1 MTEKTSPPKVTDK
14 NAREIIADRKAKKA
28 ESDAKPAPKKAPPEK
43 NVPLKK
49 SLETPQKT
57 NWSARLLVMVIIFL
71 LGSGTALYFLPQ
83 LKDRLPTLARWVG
96 ETPEAD
102 SALLGRIAALEDRL
116 SRQGSDILAL
126 QNTPPVSTPGPDP
139 LMLERLE
146 NLENL
151 EQARLKDTAQNEKGQ
166 KVEQDLSQSAR
177 IDMLLGRMSQL
188 EASFVPL
195 SKGLL
200 QGQDARRERSQL
212 AETAAT
218 QTEQLAGIESRL
230 GRVEAFAARDTS
242 GALLAFRIGDLR
254 QKVTSGKA
262 YGPELDALRSLMT
275 EDSLAQND
283 HITPALRWL
292 SQHQAGLVTAVHL
305 HDHFDALIP
314 ALIRAKSGGQDDP
327 WWTRAYHGTKNLIMV
342 RKTEQAAE
350 DTLDDLI
357 ARSQQALAQRDLT
370 GALALIRQLPANVQ
384 EKLETWTL
392 SAEIYLQ
399 AGDQLDRI
407 ESLTAAE
414 YLETTEPAPAPHE
427 ETPS

>member
-1 MTEKTSPPKVTDK
+1 MTEKTSPPKDTAK

-28 ESDAKPAPKKAPPEK
+28 DSEEKVAPKNIPPE
-43 NVPLKK
+43 K
-49 SLETPQKT
+49 SLETPQHT
-57 NWSARLLVMVIIFL
+57 NWSARLLLLLIVFL

-83 LKDRLPTLARWVG
+83 LKDRLPILARLVG
-96 ETPEAD
+96 ELPETD
-102 SALLGRIAALEDRL
+102 SALLDRITSLEDRL

-126 QNTPPVSTPGPDP
+126 QDAPPVSATGPDP
-139 LMLERLE
+139 LLLER
-146 NLENL
+146 LENL
-151 EQARLKDTAQNEKGQ
+151 EQARLKDTAQDEQDK

-177 IDMLLGRMSQL
+177 IDMLLSRMSQL

-212 AETAAT
+212 AETTAR

-230 GRVEAFAARDTS
+230 DRVEAFTARDTS

-262 YGPELDALRSLMT
+262 FNGELGALKALIS
-275 EDSLAQND
+275 DGNLAQND

-292 SQHQAGLVTAVHL
+292 SQHQTGLVTAVSL
-305 HDHFDALIP
+305 RDQFDALIP
-314 ALIRAKSGGQDDP
+314 ALIRAKSGAQDDP

-342 RKTEQAAE
+342 RKTDQASE
-350 DTLDDLI
+350 DTLDALI
-357 ARSQQALAQRDLT
+357 ARTQQALTAFDLT
-370 GALALIRQLPANVQ
+370 GALALIRQFPASIQ
-384 EKLETWTL
+384 EKLEIWTF

-399 AGDQLDRI
+399 AGDELDRI

-414 YLETTEPAPAPHE
+414 YLKTTEPAPAPNE
-427 ETPS
+427 ETSS